1 MEKQDFIYRVK
12 MDNQVID
19 DMLESDNKRA
29 LSMYVLFLRMTKT
42 APFTT
47 TTIGEMLK
55 FFKLSRGTNQ
65 ISSLKSQIRILQLNG
80 LIEVYDSMGLDCAMD
95 IESAKWNSVMY
106 VTTSESISTEE
117 FTLVDFDDI
126 DKALFRCAENVE
138 TVISTALFI
147 CRCTERRKDIRPIM
161 WFSIESFAKEL
172 HISKKSFMD
181 ISATMMEDNIIYFK
195 KADIKKG
202 NKASSH
208 NIYSLYCDRIHVDNA
223 VDIIKSNGVLDRSVK
238 RIHGVQNLADY
249 TIGNKDVLSKLKAIG
264 YEINSEGAIG
274 HIKDYLNSHSESSLL
289 FLLNSIKFPAQVKN
303 KTGYII
309 NSLKESSYDNNRY
322 DKIAI
327 SKEKT
332 DKDVE
337 KMDVQVKE
345 FEYVSNGENG
355 KLTTVGQVIEETTGS
370 GNIDIDDDVLAL
382 FNSLK

>member
-1 MEKQDFIYRVK
+1 MDKQDFIYRVK
-12 MDNQVID
+12 MDNRVID
-19 DMLESDNKRA
+19 EMLESDSKRA

-42 APFTT
+42 TPFTT
-47 TTIGEMLK
+47 TTIGEMLR
-55 FFKLSRGTNQ
+55 FFKLNRGTNQ
-65 ISSLKSQIRILQLNG
+65 IASLKSQIRILQLNG

-95 IESAKWNSVMY
+95 IDSAKWNSVMY
-106 VTTSESISTEE
+106 ITALESISTEE

-126 DKALFRCAENVE
+126 DKALFRCAENVD
-138 TVISTALFI
+138 TVISTVLFI

-238 RIHGVQNLADY
+238 RIHGVKNLSDF
-249 TIGNKDVLSKLKAIG
+249 TIASKDVLNKLSDIG
-264 YEINSEGAIG
+264 YEINSEGAIE
-274 HIKDYLNSHSESSLL
+274 HIKEYLNNHSESSLL
-289 FLLNSIKFPAQVKN
+289 FLLNSIRFPAQVKN

-309 NSLKESSYDNNRY
+309 GTLKESSYDNNRY
-322 DKIAI
+322 DKIAN

-332 DKDVE
+332 DKDVD
-337 KMDVQVKE
+337 KMDVQISE

-355 KLTTVGQVIEETTGS
+355 KITNVGIAIEETTAS
-370 GNIDIDDDVLAL
+370 KNVDIDEDVFEL
-382 FNSLK
+382 FKTL

>member
-1 MEKQDFIYRVK
+1 MDRQDFIYRVK

-29 LSMYVLFLRMTKT
+29 LAMYVFFLRMAKT
-42 APFTT
+42 TPFIMTT
-47 TTIGEMLK
+47 VGEMLK
-55 FFKLSRGTNQ
+55 FFKLNRGTNQ
-65 ISSLKSQIRILQLNG
+65 VVSLKSQIKILQLNG
-80 LIEVYDSMGLDCAMD
+80 LIEVYDSMKLECVMD
-95 IESAKWNSVMY
+95 IDSAQLNSSMYIIPAESVSR
-106 VTTSESISTEE
+106 EE

-126 DKALFRCAENVE
+126 DKALFRCTANVE
-138 TVISTALFI
+138 TVISTVLFI

-161 WFSIESFAKEL
+161 WFSIDSFSKEL
-172 HISKKSFMD
+172 HVSKKSFMD
-181 ISATMMEDNIIYFK
+181 ISATMMEEEIIYFK

-238 RIHGVQNLADY
+238 RIHGVQNLSDY

-274 HIKDYLNSHSESSLL
+274 HIKDYLNNHSESSLL
-289 FLLNSIKFPAQVKN
+289 FLLSSIKFPAQIKN
-303 KTGYII
+303 RTGYII

-322 DKIAI
+322 DKIAT

-337 KMDVQVKE
+337 KMDIQVKE

-355 KLTTVGQVIEETTGS
+355 KLTTVGQVIEETTAS
-370 GNIDIDDDVLAL
+370 GNVDIDDDVLAL

>member
-12 MDNQVID
+12 MDNRVID
-19 DMLESDNKRA
+19 EMLESDNKRA

-42 APFTT
+42 TPFTT
-47 TTIGEMLK
+47 TTIGEMLR
-55 FFKLSRGTNQ
+55 FFKLNRGTNQ
-65 ISSLKSQIRILQLNG
+65 IASLKSQIRILQLNG

-106 VTTSESISTEE
+106 VTASESISTEE

-126 DKALFRCAENVE
+126 AKALFRCAENVD
-138 TVISTALFI
+138 TVISTVLFI

-238 RIHGVQNLADY
+238 RIHGVKNLSDF
-249 TIGNKDVLSKLKAIG
+249 TIASKDVLNKLSDIG

-274 HIKDYLNSHSESSLL
+274 HIKEYLNNHSESSLL
-289 FLLNSIKFPAQVKN
+289 FLLNSIRFPAQVKN

-309 NSLKESSYDNNRY
+309 GTLKESSYDNNRY
-322 DKIAI
+322 DKIAT

-332 DKDVE
+332 DKDVD
-337 KMDVQVKE
+337 KMDVQISE

-355 KLTTVGQVIEETTGS
+355 KITNVGIAIEETTAS
-370 GNIDIDDDVLAL
+370 KNVDIDEDVFEL
-382 FNSLK
+382 FKTL

>member
-12 MDNQVID
+12 MDNRVID
-19 DMLESDNKRA
+19 EMLESDNKRA

-42 APFTT
+42 TPFTT
-47 TTIGEMLK
+47 TTIGEMLR
-55 FFKLSRGTNQ
+55 FFKLNRGTNQ
-65 ISSLKSQIRILQLNG
+65 IASLKSQIRILQLNG

-95 IESAKWNSVMY
+95 IDSAKWNSVMY
-106 VTTSESISTEE
+106 VTALESISTEE

-126 DKALFRCAENVE
+126 DKALFRCAENVD
-138 TVISTALFI
+138 TVISTVLFI

-238 RIHGVQNLADY
+238 RIHGVKNLSDF
-249 TIGNKDVLSKLKAIG
+249 TIASKDVLNKLSDIG

-274 HIKDYLNSHSESSLL
+274 HIKEYLNNHSESSLL
-289 FLLNSIKFPAQVKN
+289 FLLNSIRFPAQVKN

-309 NSLKESSYDNNRY
+309 GTLKESSYDNNRY
-322 DKIAI
+322 DKIAN

-332 DKDVE
+332 DKDVD
-337 KMDVQVKE
+337 KMDVQISE

-355 KLTTVGQVIEETTGS
+355 KITNVGIAIEETTAS
-370 GNIDIDDDVLAL
+370 KNVDIDEDVFEL
-382 FNSLK
+382 FKTL

>member
-12 MDNQVID
+12 MDNRVID
-19 DMLESDNKRA
+19 EMLESDNKRA

-42 APFTT
+42 TPFTT
-47 TTIGEMLK
+47 TTIGEMLR
-55 FFKLSRGTNQ
+55 FFKLNRGTNQ
-65 ISSLKSQIRILQLNG
+65 IASLKSQIRILQLNG

-95 IESAKWNSVMY
+95 IDSANWNSVMY
-106 VTTSESISTEE
+106 VTASESISTEE

-126 DKALFRCAENVE
+126 DKALFRCAENVD
-138 TVISTALFI
+138 TVISTVLFI

-238 RIHGVQNLADY
+238 RIHGVKNLSDF
-249 TIGNKDVLSKLKAIG
+249 TIASKDVLNKLSDIG

-274 HIKDYLNSHSESSLL
+274 HIKEYLNNHSESSLL
-289 FLLNSIKFPAQVKN
+289 FLLNSIRFPAQVKN

-309 NSLKESSYDNNRY
+309 GTLKESSYDNNRY
-322 DKIAI
+322 DKIAT

-332 DKDVE
+332 DKDVD
-337 KMDVQVKE
+337 KMDVQISE

-355 KLTTVGQVIEETTGS
+355 KITNVGIAIEETTAS
-370 GNIDIDDDVLAL
+370 ENVDIDEDVFEL
-382 FNSLK
+382 FKTL

>member
-12 MDNQVID
+12 MDNRVID

-42 APFTT
+42 TPFTT
-47 TTIGEMLK
+47 TTIGEMLR
-55 FFKLSRGTNQ
+55 FFKLNRGTNQ
-65 ISSLKSQIRILQLNG
+65 IASLKYQIRILQLNG

-106 VTTSESISTEE
+106 ITASESISTEE

-126 DKALFRCAENVE
+126 DKALFKCTANVE
-138 TVISTALFI
+138 TVISTVLFI

-238 RIHGVQNLADY
+238 RIHGMKNLSDF
-249 TIGNKDVLSKLKAIG
+249 TIASKDVLSKLSDIG

-274 HIKDYLNSHSESSLL
+274 HIKEYLNNHSESSLL
-289 FLLNSIKFPAQVKN
+289 FLLNSIRFPAQVKN

-309 NSLKESSYDNNRY
+309 GTLKESSYDNNRY
-322 DKIAI
+322 DKIAT

-332 DKDVE
+332 DKDVD
-337 KMDVQVKE
+337 KMDIQISE

-355 KLTTVGQVIEETTGS
+355 KTTTVGKAIEETTAS
-370 GNIDIDDDVLAL
+370 KNVDIDEDVFEL
-382 FNSLK
+382 FKSL

>member
-12 MDNQVID
+12 MDNRVID

-42 APFTT
+42 TPFTT
-47 TTIGEMLK
+47 TTIGEMLR
-55 FFKLSRGTNQ
+55 FFKLNRGTNQ
-65 ISSLKSQIRILQLNG
+65 IASLKSQIRILQLNG

-95 IESAKWNSVMY
+95 IDSAKWNSVMY
-106 VTTSESISTEE
+106 VTASESISTEE

-126 DKALFRCAENVE
+126 DKALFRCAENVD
-138 TVISTALFI
+138 TVISTVLFI

-208 NIYSLYCDRIHVDNA
+208 NIYSLYCDGIHVDNA

-238 RIHGVQNLADY
+238 RIHGVKNLSDF
-249 TIGNKDVLSKLKAIG
+249 TIASKDVLNKLCDIG
-264 YEINSEGAIG
+264 YEINSEGAIE
-274 HIKDYLNSHSESSLL
+274 HIKEYLNNHSESSLL
-289 FLLNSIKFPAQVKN
+289 FLLNSIRFPAQVKN

-309 NSLKESSYDNNRY
+309 GTLKESSYDNNRY
-322 DKIAI
+322 DKIAN

-332 DKDVE
+332 DKDVD
-337 KMDVQVKE
+337 KMDVQISE

-355 KLTTVGQVIEETTGS
+355 KITNVGIAIEETTAS
-370 GNIDIDDDVLAL
+370 KNVDIDEDVFEL
-382 FNSLK
+382 FKTL

>member
-12 MDNQVID
+12 MDNRVID

-42 APFTT
+42 TPFTT
-47 TTIGEMLK
+47 TTIGEMLR
-55 FFKLSRGTNQ
+55 FFKLNRGTNQ
-65 ISSLKSQIRILQLNG
+65 IASLKSQIRILQLNG

-95 IESAKWNSVMY
+95 IDSAKWNSVMY
-106 VTTSESISTEE
+106 VTASESISTEE

-126 DKALFRCAENVE
+126 DKALFRCAENVD
-138 TVISTALFI
+138 TVISTVLFI

-181 ISATMMEDNIIYFK
+181 ISATMMEDSIIYFK

-238 RIHGVQNLADY
+238 RIHGVKNLSDF
-249 TIGNKDVLSKLKAIG
+249 TIASKDVLNKLSDIG

-274 HIKDYLNSHSESSLL
+274 HIKEYLNNHSESSLL
-289 FLLNSIKFPAQVKN
+289 FLLNSIRFPAQVKN

-309 NSLKESSYDNNRY
+309 GTLKESSYDNNRY
-322 DKIAI
+322 DKIAN

-332 DKDVE
+332 DKDVD
-337 KMDVQVKE
+337 KMDVQISE

-355 KLTTVGQVIEETTGS
+355 KITNVGIAIEETTAS
-370 GNIDIDDDVLAL
+370 KNVDIDEDVFEL
-382 FNSLK
+382 FKTL